1 MTGRRRQRK
10 DRNGGRR
17 IGTGEG
23 QAGGTGMRQD
33 QRCVVTG
40 IAFLHDFN
48 DLRCCRVAQHVG
60 ERRLLAA
67 DKQQRVQQDQQGMQH
82 AAT

>member
-1 MTGRRRQRK
+1 
-10 DRNGGRR
+10 
-17 IGTGEG
+17 
-23 QAGGTGMRQD
+23 MRQD

-67 DKQQRVQQDQQGMQH
+67 DKQQREQQDQQGMQH